1 MAMTDAPALQAFTY
15 RPGLALDYSCS
26 VARPQALVVYAHGG
40 SFMTGNRKDR
50 LARHFATLL
59 PGMGV
64 AFASID
70 YRKGG
75 DPWRDLAEGGR
86 PGIEVAIAQSVAAY
100 PEISARL
107 FGPLLYRATQDF
119 GAAVDW
125 LRDDAHGPRLG
136 DLPVIVAGL
145 SAGGMAALG
154 HAYGLD
160 AGTHPKTAPVLA
172 LGIAAVPPQ
181 PWRITPDHASRS
193 ALLVAR
199 GDATMPRA
207 AISRLTA
214 DLQARGCAVEV
225 EMIPFGQHNRPV
237 RELLADAP
245 GQWRDWFPSRVSS
258 AITQARAE

>member
-1 MAMTDAPALQAFTY
+1 MADAPALQTFTY
-15 RPGLALDYSCS
+15 RPGLALDYSCG
-26 VARPQALVVYAHGG
+26 VARPAALVVYAHGG
-40 SFMTGNRKDR
+40 SFMTGNRQDR

-59 PGMGV
+59 PALGV

-75 DPWRDLAEGGR
+75 NPWRDVTEDQR
-86 PGIEVAIAQSVAAY
+86 PGIEAAIARCETAC

-125 LRDDAHGPRLG
+125 LRDAAEGPRLG
-136 DLPVIVAGL
+136 DLPLIVAGL

-160 AGTHPKTAPVLA
+160 GRADPRTAPVLA
-172 LGIAAVPPQ
+172 LGIASVPPQ
-181 PWRITPDHASRS
+181 PWRITPDHPSRC

-199 GDATMPRA
+199 GDAIMPRA
-207 AISRLTA
+207 AVTRLSD
-214 DLQARGCAVEV
+214 DLQARGCPVDV
-225 EMIPFGQHNRPV
+225 EMIPFGQHNRPI
-237 RELLADAP
+237 RELLAAAP
-245 GQWRDWFPSRVSS
+245 GQWHDWFPSRVSS
-258 AITQARAE
+258 AITQARAG